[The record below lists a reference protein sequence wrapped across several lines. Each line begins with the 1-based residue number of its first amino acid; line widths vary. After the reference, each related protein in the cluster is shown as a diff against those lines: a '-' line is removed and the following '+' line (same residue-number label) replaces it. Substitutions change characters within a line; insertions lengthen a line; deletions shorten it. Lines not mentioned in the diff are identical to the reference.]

1 MTREVEREVTGR
13 AENLQGTLFGTEP
26 GARPVLEHP
35 NLPENTRA
43 AIASATE
50 SMRVSGGTAPGALEV
65 STAAIAV
72 AAGVLSRVNER
83 VGDVLLGTTVA
94 DVEVAAWSMT
104 GHPLLGAAAASAAHS
119 KAALVAAQARVT
131 LTHLQVA
138 SARQHYEM
146 VEASVGSL
154 FGPNILIMPGW
165 NLTGSATRGMRT
177 VLDEFTTAVQRA
189 DITTPAQFATKVR
202 VTSFGVVVAGGGP
215 EGTNAVIRGVG
226 LDDVLDSGLRT
237 PLPSAVMSRTQ
248 AWRELGGQPGD
259 EFTVGQYARVWADGL
274 LTGIGETEAQLGAEE
289 AGLQSELG
297 ASWPVVRAAV
307 NGLSGKPGFEWLTP
321 YTTGRNLS
329 PAERLLY
336 PYVRAHA
343 VRPKARETMTGIAPS
358 NASEHGIAPLARR
371 PLPTGVEFDGAAP
384 TTVGGTAAALK
395 DAKNVVQG
403 RENSTVLVQKTTD
416 RAGRAAFSV
425 VLTGTEVWHDGRGVH
440 DIAGIVAAMKARPHD
455 SLGDLPP
462 AQRAVTEALKDAG
475 IQPGDSVVLSGHS
488 LGGID
493 AAGLAMNHE
502 FQRLYSV
509 AALTTFGAPVGGFEF
524 SRETSVMAVE
534 HNDDMVPPLDGIKN
548 PDHENRSTVRVD
560 TQYNDQ
566 YSPAGSLSGVGAHDM
581 YVYTLGA
588 QGISNS
594 GEPAVMKHER
604 ALGAAIASGAGT
616 RTETYMYEVLEDH
629 VVHNP
634 EDP

>member
-1 MTREVEREVTGR
+1 MNREVEREITGR
-13 AENLQGTLFGTEP
+13 AENLQATLFGAES
-26 GARPVLEHP
+26 GGRPVLEHP

-50 SMRVSGGTAPGALEV
+50 SIRVSGGTAPGALEV
-65 STAAIAV
+65 STEAIAV
-72 AAGVLSRVNER
+72 AAGVLARVNER

-94 DVEVAAWSMT
+94 DMEVAAWTMT

-119 KAALVAAQARVT
+119 KAALVATQARVT
-131 LTHLQVA
+131 LTHLRVA
-138 SARQHYEM
+138 SAQHHYEM

-154 FGPNILIMPGW
+154 FGPGILIMPGW

-177 VLDEFTTAVQRA
+177 ALDEFTTAVKRA

-215 EGTNAVIRGVG
+215 EGTNVVIRGVG
-226 LDDVLDSGLRT
+226 LDDMLDSGLRI
-237 PLPSAVMSRTQ
+237 PLPSALMSRSQ
-248 AWRELGGQPGD
+248 AYRELGGQPGD
-259 EFTVGQYARVWADGL
+259 EFTLGQYARVWADGL

-289 AGLQSELG
+289 ARLQSELG
-297 ASWPVVRAAV
+297 ASWPVVRTAV
-307 NGLSGKPGFEWLTP
+307 NGLSGTPGFTWLAP

-343 VRPKARETMTGIAPS
+343 VRPKARETMTGMAPGT
-358 NASEHGIAPLARR
+358 ASAHGIAPLARR
-371 PLPTGVEFDGAAP
+371 ALPTGVEFDGAAP
-384 TTVGGTAAALK
+384 VTVGGTAAALK

-416 RAGRAAFSV
+416 RSGRAAFSV

-440 DIAGIVAAMKARPHD
+440 DIAGIVAAMKAQPHD
-455 SLGDLPP
+455 ALGDLPP
-462 AQRAVTEALKDAG
+462 AQRAVSEALKDAG

-493 AAGLAMNHE
+493 AAGLAMNRK
-502 FQRLYSV
+502 FQQLYSV
-509 AALTTFGAPVGGFEF
+509 DALTTFGAPVGGFEF
-524 SRETSVMAVE
+524 SQKTSVMAVE

-548 PDHENRSTVRVD
+548 PDGENRSTVRVD

-566 YSPAGSLSGVGAHDM
+566 FSAAGSLSGVGAHDM
-581 YVYTLGA
+581 YVYALGA

-594 GEPAVMKHER
+594 TEPAVVNHER
-604 ALGAAIASGAGT
+604 ALGAAIASGAGA
-616 RTETYMYEVLEDH
+616 RTETYMYEVMEDH

-634 EDP
+634 EDR

>member
-1 MTREVEREVTGR
+1 MNKEVEREITGR
-13 AENLQGTLFGTEP
+13 AENLQATLYGTES
-26 GARPVLEHP
+26 GGRPVLEHP

-43 AIASATE
+43 AVASATE

-65 STAAIAV
+65 STEAIAV
-72 AAGVLSRVNER
+72 AAGALLRVNER
-83 VGDVLLGTTVA
+83 IGDVLLGTTAA
-94 DVEVAAWSMT
+94 DMEVAAWTLT
-104 GHPLLGAAAASAAHS
+104 GHPLLGAAAASAVHS

-131 LTHLQVA
+131 LTRLQVA
-138 SARQHYEM
+138 SAQHHYEM

-154 FGPNILIMPGW
+154 FGPGILIMPGW

-177 VLDEFTTAVQRA
+177 ALDEFTTAVKRA
-189 DITTPAQFATKVR
+189 DITTPTQFAARVR

-215 EGTNAVIRGVG
+215 EGTNVVIRGVG
-226 LDDVLDSGLRT
+226 LDDVLDSGLRI
-237 PLPSAVMSRTQ
+237 PLPSAVMSRSQ

-259 EFTVGQYARVWADGL
+259 EFTLGQYARVWADGL
-274 LTGIGETEAQLGAEE
+274 LTGIGETEAQIGTEQS
-289 AGLQSELG
+289 GLQSQFG
-297 ASWPVVRAAV
+297 ASWPVVRTAV

-321 YTTGRNLS
+321 YTAGRNLT

-343 VRPKARETMTGIAPS
+343 VRPKIRETMTGITPGNGPTHA
-358 NASEHGIAPLARR
+358 IAPLARR
-371 PLPTGVEFDGAAP
+371 ALPTGVEFDGAAP
-384 TTVGGTAAALK
+384 VTVGGTAAALK

-403 RENSTVLVQKTTD
+403 RENSTVMVQKTTD
-416 RAGRAAFSV
+416 RSGRAAFSV

-440 DIAGIVAAMKARPHD
+440 DIAGIVAAMKAQPHD
-455 SLGDLPP
+455 ALGDLPP
-462 AQRAVTEALKDAG
+462 AQRAVSEALKDAG

-493 AAGLAMNHE
+493 AAGLAMNRE
-502 FQRLYSV
+502 FQQLYSV
-509 AALTTFGAPVGGFEF
+509 EALTTFGAPVGGFEF
-524 SRETSVMAVE
+524 SRKTSVMAVE

-548 PDHENRSTVRVD
+548 PDGENRSTVRVG

-566 YSPAGSLSGVGAHDM
+566 YSAAGSLSGVGAHDM
-581 YVYTLGA
+581 YIYTLGA

-594 GEPAVMKHER
+594 TEPAVMNHER
-604 ALGAAIASGAGT
+604 ALSAAIASGAGT
-616 RTETYMYEVLEDH
+616 RTETYMYEVMEDH

-634 EDP
+634 EDR